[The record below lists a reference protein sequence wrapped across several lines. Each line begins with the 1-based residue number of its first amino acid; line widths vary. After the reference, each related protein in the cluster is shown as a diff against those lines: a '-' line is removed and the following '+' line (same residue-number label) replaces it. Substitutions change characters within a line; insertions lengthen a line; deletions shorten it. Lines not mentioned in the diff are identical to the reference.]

1 MPVNPDAAR
10 MLKVEFADPR
20 PGSCV
25 TKGLLAELA
34 SLIRISLPASAF
46 TSGSGACA
54 SKDAN
59 GLASLDAEGCLL
71 VPAAKLYEEEQTWE
85 VSSGD
90 DLTFEDFKDQQIDA
104 TTCMMGVLL
113 FLDSGETGKTA
124 AGSPSGTV
132 SVRPNWEAKER
143 SASKV
148 VIAVKNASSDVRVVL
163 QLLQLPAPPQKA

>member
-1 MPVNPDAAR
+1 MPVNPDAAQ

-25 TKGLLAELA
+25 SKAVLAELK
-34 SLIRISLPASAF
+34 SLIRISLPAAAF

-59 GLASLDAEGCLL
+59 SLASIDAEGCVL

-85 VSSGD
+85 IASGA
-90 DLTFEDFKDQQIDA
+90 DLEFTDFADLGYDA
-104 TTCMMGVLL
+104 STCMMGVLL

-132 SVRPNWEAKER
+132 NVRPSWETKER
-143 SASKV
+143 SAGKV
-148 VIAVKNASSDVRVVL
+148 IIAVKNAMSDVRVVL
-163 QLLQLPAPPQKA
+163 QLLQLPTPPQQA